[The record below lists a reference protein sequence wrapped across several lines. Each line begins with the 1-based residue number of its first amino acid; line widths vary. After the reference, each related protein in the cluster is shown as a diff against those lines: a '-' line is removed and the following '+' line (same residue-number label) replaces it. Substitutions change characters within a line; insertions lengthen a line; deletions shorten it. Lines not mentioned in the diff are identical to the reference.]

1 MACISF
7 YSWIKIHS
15 DFGRLTLFHF
25 ILNRCMIPKIWPKF
39 RASFQGWSADMSRW
53 SPTIVWWDR
62 MMTFHILNT
71 AQSRSGLSTPCSW
84 MWLDLFGH
92 LVVEVNWAQNK
103 QLKPAVH
110 ICGRGQSNS
119 YWSPQLMWLSEVML
133 ASHFRHLCIS
143 SGCLCSSLKGM
154 TQLAATNSSPWVPVL
169 ASILLRRKCE
179 DSRVSFEAEYHV
191 LLAAFFCSVLSLSM
205 LVPVEE

>member
-1 MACISF
+1 M
-7 YSWIKIHS
+7 Y
-15 DFGRLTLFHF
+15 F
-25 ILNRCMIPKIWPKF
+25 ILFMDQDTFRFWTFKAFSFHLKQMHATQDLAKVQGFIP
-39 RASFQGWSADMSRW
+39 GWSADMSRW

-110 ICGRGQSNS
+110 ICGRVQSNS

-179 DSRVSFEAEYHV
+179 DSRVSFEAE
-191 LLAAFFCSVLSLSM
+191 
-205 LVPVEE
+205 